1 MTCGVL
7 LAALQQATGGYR
19 SPARVMAGAA
29 EQFIS
34 SHTIPEAGAPAGIVQ
49 RYFSVIR
56 KTSERDSP
64 AVCRSMRRTIKSAKD
79 FMESDAFRTI
89 SNDRVTVNGDRE
101 KLSIFCSTSE
111 HHALTSAG
119 DRSLLSGRVCSMDMV
134 LMSSRSFL
142 MNDVFNRT
150 LRSIVQARRNTTSE
164 HSGVG
169 PAMHVCLA
177 WLCHAAQCSVS
188 DVVPG
193 GEIFPHADRYIRERL
208 EQAKLPVLPENERTE
223 LAIFQVCRVLDLLTV
238 CDLRS
243 QSPVDRSIL
252 IFVICR
258 LLLDR
263 NTCCAIHNKAS
274 LAIENI
280 LNASSLTKRAALVE
294 FSNIFSL
301 ISDDLT
307 NLKLCHDCIRLSMVD
322 PSCCLSLLSSLLI
335 HISERAECE
344 PANLEKLSEM
354 DFVDAHLGVVIDVFE
369 DVMDVYEKDN
379 KQKCVVI
386 TMLDASL
393 NPSLYDVITK
403 KRKEQVL
410 ALFQRLKRDLGAS
423 TCPDG
428 ALVYRL
434 LRNLMDRFEIQS
446 NKEPLAFASG

>member
-1 MTCGVL
+1 MSTEVEDILKNAHTAEFKQSMFEEDLENLSL
-7 LAALQQATGGYR
+7 LEDSRDSYAFNATLDDSQPG
-19 SPARVMAGAA
+19 
-29 EQFIS
+29 
-34 SHTIPEAGAPAGIVQ
+34 
-49 RYFSVIR
+49 
-56 KTSERDSP
+56 TSDRDSP

-79 FMESDAFRTI
+79 FMASDAFKTI

-111 HHALTSAG
+111 H
-119 DRSLLSGRVCSMDMV
+119 
-134 LMSSRSFL
+134 
-142 MNDVFNRT
+142 VFNRS
-150 LRSIVQARRNTTSE
+150 LRSVVQARRNTTSE

-177 WLCHAAQCSVS
+177 WLCHAAQSSVS

-193 GEIFPHADRYIRERL
+193 GEIFPHAERYIRERL
-208 EQAKLPVLPENERTE
+208 EQVKLPVLPENERAE
-223 LAIFQVCRVLDLLTV
+223 LAVFQVCRVLDLLTV

-258 LLLDR
+258 LLLDK

-307 NLKLCHDCIRLSMVD
+307 NLKLCHDCVRLSMVD

-344 PANLEKLSEM
+344 PANLDKLSEM
-354 DFVDAHLGVVIDVFE
+354 DFVDAHLGVVVDVLE

-403 KRKEQVL
+403 RRKEQLL

-428 ALVYRL
+428 ALAYRL

-446 NKEPLAFASG
+446 SKEPAAFTSG